1 MSDAF
6 QFRCPG
12 EGRDPFCDTQRNVEA
27 EAKWIPAFAGMTKEG
42 GATKEDVRAGVS
54 ECEPRKLPYGAR
66 RSCFD
71 TSARTRFGALI
82 GPRTDAAEPA
92 R

>member
-1 MSDAF
+1 LLFATRS
-6 QFRCPG
+6 
-12 EGRDPFCDTQRNVEA
+12 ESHWV
-27 EAKWIPAFAGMTKEG
+27 PAFAGT
-42 GATKEDVRAGVS
+42 TDDFVRAEVS

-82 GPRTDAAEPA
+82 GPRVDRMEAS